1 MKPIKYL
8 FFLIFAMVGLISC
21 DTYGDYEQEFSPVY
35 PLSGQYYVKVI
46 DEAGIEIVMN
56 TITDSDG
63 QKTDVFGT
71 YMYLY
76 NTTDNDK
83 DKLWIKLPS
92 DELFSTGILGKINCN
107 VKDLTF
113 SGTAGN
119 MEADGAT
126 VNGTFTVNSG
136 ILTLKSVTTP
146 TNGKSDGIEVK
157 YTLNGK
163 TYTVTG
169 FRRTGWDADE
179 TWSAPQINN

>member
-8 FFLIFAMVGLISC
+8 FFLIFAMVGLTSC

-46 DEAGIEIVMN
+46 DEAGKEIVMH

-76 NTTDNDK
+76 NTTNNDK

-92 DELFSTGILGKINCN
+92 DELFSAGI
-107 VKDLTF
+107 
-113 SGTAGN
+113 
-119 MEADGAT
+119 
-126 VNGTFTVNSG
+126 
-136 ILTLKSVTTP
+136 
-146 TNGKSDGIEVK
+146 
-157 YTLNGK
+157 
-163 TYTVTG
+163 
-169 FRRTGWDADE
+169 
-179 TWSAPQINN
+179 

>member
-1 MKPIKYL
+1 MSMKPIKYL
-8 FFLIFAMVGLISC
+8 FSLLFAMVGLSSC

-46 DEAGIEIVMN
+46 DETGKEIVMH
-56 TITDSDG
+56 TITGPDG

-92 DELFSTGILGKINCN
+92 DESFSAGILGKINCN
-107 VKDLTF
+107 V

-119 MEADGAT
+119 MEADGTT
-126 VNGTFTVNSG
+126 VNGEFTVNSG
-136 ILTLKSVTTP
+136 ILTLKSVITP

-157 YTLNGK
+157 YTLSGK

-179 TWSAPQINN
+179 TWSTPQVNN

>member
-46 DEAGIEIVMN
+46 DEAGKEIVMH

-76 NTTDNDK
+76 IRQIT
-83 DKLWIKLPS
+83 IKTNYGS
-92 DELFSTGILGKINCN
+92 SYQ
-107 VKDLTF
+107 VM
-113 SGTAGN
+113 SY
-119 MEADGAT
+119 
-126 VNGTFTVNSG
+126 
-136 ILTLKSVTTP
+136 SVP
-146 TNGKSDGIEVK
+146 A
-157 YTLNGK
+157 Y
-163 TYTVTG
+163 
-169 FRRTGWDADE
+169 
-179 TWSAPQINN
+179 